1 MRHRLLSSARVQGYA
16 ACCHSAMGPGPGFAT
31 WAGSARPG
39 GAAALPAKEPGEPL
53 MGTLIVKDLGSG
65 FGEFPR
71 LQVQ

>member
-1 MRHRLLSSARVQGYA
+1 MRHRLLSSAGGQGYA
-16 ACCHSAMGPGPGFAT
+16 AWCHSAMRPGPGSAT
-31 WAGSARPG
+31 WADSARPG

-53 MGTLIVKDLGSG
+53 IGDADMENLDSG

>member
-1 MRHRLLSSARVQGYA
+1 MVSFCHAAWSRLRNLGGQ
-16 ACCHSAMGPGPGFAT
+16 CT
-31 WAGSARPG
+31 AGG

-53 MGTLIVKDLGSG
+53 IGDADMENLDSG